1 MIDSTIKCMKVKDF
15 IEYLNTLDPEKEI
28 YGEYVYIIGSKYI
41 GLEKRPF
48 LTSLIEEENNSYK
61 INAMFY

>member
-1 MIDSTIKCMKVKDF
+1 MDNASKKCIKVKDL
-15 IEYLNTLDPEKEI
+15 IEYLNKLDPEKEI